1 MQQGIAD
8 VADTLSLCE
17 RSSEE
22 GKVSWRRRLSR
33 TLQRWVEFPRPFVDY
48 RPVQVPL
55 TRRGTDY
62 GGWWFIPTDDLRG
75 GLVVCAGAGE
85 DISFDVALAAEFGA
99 TVHIIDPT
107 PRAVHHVEAVLSRIG
122 QRSEA
127 EFVHGGA
134 QPPDA
139 YDVSRVN
146 GKQIVLHR
154 FALWNADTPVTF
166 FPPANPDFVSH
177 TVGDWR
183 NSGRHEDALTV
194 EARRL
199 ESILTDEEADRIAL
213 LKLDIE
219 GSEIEVLEDIFA
231 SGLEPHQVLVEF
243 DQLAEPNNDTLARAK
258 RTFVALKRMNYRLT
272 ARDGLNYSFLQSAS

>member
-1 MQQGIAD
+1 M
-8 VADTLSLCE
+8 
-17 RSSEE
+17 
-22 GKVSWRRRLSR
+22 VSWRRRLYQ

-62 GGWWFIPTDDLRG
+62 GGWWFSPTDELQG

-107 PRAVHHVEAVLSRIG
+107 PRAVHHVEAVLSRLG

-139 YDVSRVN
+139 YDVSRVDRD
-146 GKQIVLHR
+146 QIVLHR
-154 FALWNADTPVTF
+154 FALWNSDTPVTF

-183 NSGRHEDALTV
+183 NSGRNDDALV
-194 EARRL
+194 VQGRRL
-199 ESILTDEEADRIAL
+199 RSILTEQQTMQIAL

-219 GSEIEVLEDIFA
+219 GSEIEVLEDVFS
-231 SGLEPHQVLVEF
+231 SGFKPHQVLVEF
-243 DQLAEPNNDTLARAK
+243 DQLAVSSSTHLARAK
-258 RTFVALKRMNYRLT
+258 KTFVALKRSKYRLM
-272 ARDGLNYSFLQSAS
+272 AQDRLNYSFIRSDS